1 MFIYFWHMTS
11 LLASTF
17 TSATCICRFIEQFP
31 KSSFFRAEADGG
43 GGLVFAADST
53 PNLFQLYKNQAS
65 ML

>member
-1 MFIYFWHMTS
+1 LAHDVTACINLYFS
-11 LLASTF
+11 NFA
-17 TSATCICRFIEQFP
+17 ACIRRFIEQFL
-31 KSSFFRAEADGG
+31 KSSFFRAEAGGG